1 MGLLSSSF
9 ALARYRVEGKLDE
22 PVLETITES
31 LQRHVIGD
39 IDGNAAEKAIG
50 WTSFEA
56 PYRPDFAGA
65 SLVIGAYFIFAL
77 RVDKKTIHRGVI
89 AKHCA
94 AEEARE
100 LARGGA
106 RYLGREEKRRIR
118 AQVEDGLLLTIPAT
132 PNIFD
137 VIWHYEAEELWLTSS
152 LKEANEA
159 LETLFYRTFRLPLI
173 RLFPFTLAE
182 LSAKLSPAERDL
194 LLALSP
200 TSLKG

>member
-1 MGLLSSSF
+1 MGLLSSSV
-9 ALARYRVEGKLDE
+9 ALARYRVEGKLEE
-22 PVLETITES
+22 PILETVAES
-31 LQRHVIGD
+31 LQRHVISD
-39 IDGNAAEKAIG
+39 IDGNPAEKAVG
-50 WTSFEA
+50 WTSFET

-65 SLVIGAYFIFAL
+65 SLVIGAYFVFAL
-77 RVDKKTIHRGVI
+77 RIDKKTIPRGVI
-89 AKHCA
+89 RKYCA

-100 LARGGA
+100 LARTGA

-118 AQVEDGLLLTIPAT
+118 AQVEEGLLLTIPAT

-137 VIWHYEAEELWLTSS
+137 VIWHYEAGELWLCST

-159 LETLFYRTFRLPLI
+159 LETLFYRTFRRSLI

-182 LSAKLSPAERDL
+182 LNEKLSSAEHDR

>member
-1 MGLLSSSF
+1 MGLLSSSV
-9 ALARYRVEGKLDE
+9 ALARYRVEGKLEE
-22 PVLETITES
+22 PILETVAEN

-39 IDGNAAEKAIG
+39 IDGNAAERAIG
-50 WTSFEA
+50 WTSFET
-56 PYRPDFAGA
+56 PYRPDFVGS
-65 SLVIGAYFIFAL
+65 SLLIGAHFVFAL
-77 RVDKKTIHRGVI
+77 RVDKKTIPRGVVR
-89 AKHCA
+89 KYCA

-100 LARGGA
+100 LARTGA
-106 RYLGREEKRRIR
+106 RYLAREEKRRIR
-118 AQVEDGLLLTIPAT
+118 AQVEEGLLLTIPAA

-137 VIWHYEAEELWLTSS
+137 VIWHYEAGELWLCST

-159 LETLFYRTFRLPLI
+159 LETLFYRTFRLSLI

-182 LSAKLSPAERDL
+182 LSAKLSAAEHDR